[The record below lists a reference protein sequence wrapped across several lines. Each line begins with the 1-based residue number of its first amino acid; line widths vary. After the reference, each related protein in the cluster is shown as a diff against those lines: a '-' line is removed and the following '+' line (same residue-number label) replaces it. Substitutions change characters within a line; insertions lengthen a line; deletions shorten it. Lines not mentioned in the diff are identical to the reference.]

1 MKYVIIGAGVAGV
14 EAAKVIR
21 AQEESAEI
29 VMISADTQIHSR
41 CMLHKYIA
49 GERDEKGLDF
59 TEEDFFGR
67 YNIRWMSGVRLSKVC
82 PDQKEAV
89 LDNGE
94 TVRYDKLL
102 IATGANSLIPP
113 VGELRKAS
121 NVFGLRDL
129 PDAQA
134 IVREAG
140 QAQEILIIGSGLVG
154 LDAAYGLLELGKK
167 VTIVEMAPQILPVQL
182 DEHGAAA
189 YQELFEKAGVR
200 FFLGRKADQAVC
212 EADGRIHKV
221 ILDNGEEV
229 ACDMIIA
236 AAGVRPCTAYLEGSG
251 IACERGIVVD
261 SHLQTTSADV
271 YAAGDMTGL
280 SGIWPNAADQGR
292 IAGKNMC
299 GIETEYTDTY
309 AAKNTINFVGLVTL
323 CIGKIRAEEGD
334 DVQVREDSGHYD
346 RVILRDGRV
355 EGILLQGDIS
365 NAGIWQYLIKNKADI
380 SGIEKDVFH
389 INYGD
394 FYQVGERGKYLWAG
408 I

>member
-59 TEEDFFGR
+59 TEEDFFAK
-67 YNIRWMSGVRLSKVC
+67 YNVRWMSGVRLSKVC
-82 PDQKEAV
+82 PNQKEAV

-102 IATGANSLIPP
+102 LATGANSLIPP

-129 PDAQA
+129 PDARA
-134 IVREAG
+134 IVREAA

-200 FFLGRKADQAVC
+200 FLLGRKADQAVC

-221 ILDNGEEV
+221 TLDNGEEV

-261 SHLQTTSADV
+261 SYLQTTAADV

-309 AAKNTINFVGLVTL
+309 AAKNTINFFGLVTL

-334 DVQVREDSGHYD
+334 EVQVREDRGHYN
-346 RVILRDGRV
+346 RVILRDGKI

>member
-1 MKYVIIGAGVAGV
+1 
-14 EAAKVIR
+14 
-21 AQEESAEI
+21 
-29 VMISADTQIHSR
+29 
-41 CMLHKYIA
+41 MLHKYIA

-102 IATGANSLIPP
+102 LATGANSLIPP

-261 SHLQTTSADV
+261 SHLPDHFC
-271 YAAGDMTGL
+271 GCL
-280 SGIWPNAADQGR
+280 CGR
-292 IAGKNMC
+292 RHDWSFRNLAKCGGPGAYSRKNMC

-309 AAKNTINFVGLVTL
+309 AAKNTINFFGLVTL